1 MNEINIKLS
10 TGQVALVLEL
20 LKPYAELSL
29 MLSNQFRAQQAQA
42 SVPSPVRAEKIE
54 KNPEVKNNG

>member
-1 MNEINIKLS
+1 MNEITIKLS

-29 MLSNQFRAQQAQA
+29 QLTNQYKMQLKADAISGA
-42 SVPSPVRAEKIE
+42 VKAEKIE
-54 KNPEVKNNG
+54 KTEVKNG

>member
-1 MNEINIKLS
+1 MNEINIKLT

-29 MLSNQFRAQQAQA
+29 QLTNQYKMQLNAGAISGA
-42 SVPSPVRAEKIE
+42 VKAEKI
-54 KNPEVKNNG
+54 KKTEVNNG

>member
-1 MNEINIKLS
+1 MNEITIKLS

-29 MLSNQFRAQQAQA
+29 QLSNQYRVQTNAGAMVGA
-42 SVPSPVRAEKIE
+42 VKAEKIE
-54 KNPEVKNNG
+54 KTEVKNG